1 MNHLLKDSR
10 EKCKSREHRCYI
22 VNLCIMFPNVLSL
35 KETELTPSGWPGSG
49 DNCHY
54 MNEM

>member
-22 VNLCIMFPNVLSL
+22 VNLCIMFPNVSSL